1 MQLVTIGDGMNAVQ
15 VAIGDI
21 NTAALNAAGSY
32 NTASTLP
39 FSTAIVNSPSDPKVT
54 LGHLTDEATTLN
66 NNFLSNI
73 ALGSSL
79 SDDLSV
85 DQRALLKTFQSDVQ
99 DARSIIGGLITPVDW
114 TFAGDV
120 VGSAVTT
127 VTNAADHAVAGL
139 SGAFGINWT
148 YIKIA
153 VIVAG
158 LFALVFLFKDVKEA
172 V

>member
-1 MQLVTIGDGMNAVQ
+1 MNAV
-15 VAIGDI
+15 ATALGDI
-21 NTAALNAAGSY
+21 NTAALSAAGSY
-32 NTASTLP
+32 NTASMLP
-39 FSTAIVNSPSDPKVT
+39 FSTAIVNSPEDPKVT
-54 LGHLTDEATTLN
+54 LGQLTDEATALN
-66 NNFLSNI
+66 NNFLANV

-85 DQRALLKTFQSDVQ
+85 SQRADLKKFQGDIQ

-127 VTNAADHAVAGL
+127 VTNAVDHGVAGL

-148 YIKIA
+148 WIKVA
-153 VIVAG
+153 VIVAA
-158 LFALVFLFKDVKEA
+158 LFALVFLFRDVKEA